1 MEKSLPLKKRVLLL
15 SALFFV
21 LAPFSTLIPCL
32 KLGVP
37 KLYPEIL
44 SMSMDTLP
52 FIAYVLALVA
62 YEYVK
67 GDKRRSKMLLLEAI
81 LLNVLVLVF
90 KYLFDRPRPLP
101 AATPGYP
108 SGHSARAAWLA
119 LKVWKKSKTIGVL
132 VWLYAIAVM
141 WSRVELCKHYP
152 LDIIGGVLLAV
163 IVDEVLGG

>member
-1 MEKSLPLKKRVLLL
+1 MEKSLLSKKRALLL

-21 LAPFSTLIPCL
+21 LAPFSTLIPCV

-37 KLYPEIL
+37 KVYPELLSL
-44 SMSMDTLP
+44 SMSTIP
-52 FIAYVLALVA
+52 FFAYVTTLAV

-67 GDKRRSKMLLLEAI
+67 GNKKRGKTLVFEAI
-81 LLNVLVLVF
+81 LLNILVLVF
-90 KYLFDRPRPLP
+90 KYLFDRPRPMP
-101 AATPGYP
+101 GTTPGYP

-119 LKVWKKSKTIGVL
+119 LEVWKRNKVIGAL

-152 LDIIGGVLLAV
+152 LDVVGGILLAV
-163 IVDEVLGG
+163 LVDEVLKE